1 MIEPQKILGKSIE
14 EYFLSRGPEYAVL
27 SAESVPEALE
37 LMEHSSVDLVI
48 SEHRGPGEIDGLEL
62 LEGTRGTEMA
72 VRVILCAE
80 PALEFDSDEAL
91 AAGCDTFLVKPIP
104 VHKLCE
110 LVFNMLQPER
120 GFSGRLV
127 GMKLEDV
134 VEMLCFR
141 KDSSVLSVTSGTN
154 NGIIYVHEG
163 AITHAQCD
171 SLSGVE
177 AVYEILGWEEGEF
190 YSQVVLDV
198 PPQTVFTDWQ
208 SLLMEGI
215 RQKDE
220 IKHALGPES
229 VAQPVV
235 ESSATEPAPGTLE
248 EFAPPLFTLETVEP
262 LRIMVVDDSRLIR
275 KIVQE
280 IIEADP
286 DLTVVGY
293 AANGREALA
302 RIEELQP
309 DLILLDWD
317 MPVMMGGTTLMHIMI
332 RSPCPVVILS
342 GFVGGAGASSF
353 DLLCLGAVD
362 FMRKPQSKWRTDG
375 RADDL
380 LRRVKQAGQIRFERI
395 RRLKIPA
402 PVQKS
407 PAGEHASRP
416 GAFLSVLAA
425 STGGCTDLIRIVPRL
440 PADFGSPI
448 VVLHDMQP
456 EALGPFIDYLDSR
469 SQIEVRP
476 VEPDVTLID
485 RVCYIHPATVPVE
498 LGNREDGPALKI
510 LSELPDSGVTDH
522 FLVSASKV
530 MGDHLLAVLLSGS
543 AGTGIEG
550 FRAVKKVD
558 GITIAQDPASSVDPG
573 MAAAVLVEGLV
584 DHTCSADELAAVMQ
598 ELIR

>member
-14 EYFLSRGPEYAVL
+14 EYFLSRGSEYSVL
-27 SAESVPEALE
+27 SAQSVPEALA
-37 LMEHSSVDLVI
+37 LMEHRRVDLVI
-48 SEHRGPGEIDGLEL
+48 SDHGGPGDMDGLEL
-62 LEGTRGTEMA
+62 LRETREKETA

-80 PALEFDSDEAL
+80 PALEGDCDRAL
-91 AAGCDTFLVKPIP
+91 DKGCDTFLVKPIP
-104 VHKLCE
+104 ALSLCE

-141 KDSSVLSVTSGTN
+141 KDSSALSVTSGTN

-163 AITHAQCD
+163 AITHAECEA
-171 SLSGVE
+171 LSGVE
-177 AVYEILGWEEGEF
+177 AVYEILGWDKGEF
-190 YSQVVLDV
+190 RSQVVLDV
-198 PPQTVFTDWQ
+198 PSQTVFSDWQ

-220 IKHALGPES
+220 IKHALGPELA
-229 VAQPVV
+229 AQPDAAEMSKDSPQALPTV
-235 ESSATEPAPGTLE
+235 ETA
-248 EFAPPLFTLETVEP
+248 EP
-262 LRIMVVDDSRLIR
+262 LRIMIVDDSRLIR

-280 IIEADP
+280 ILEADP
-286 DLTVVGY
+286 ELTVVGY
-293 AANGREALA
+293 AVNGREALA
-302 RIEELQP
+302 KIEELQP

-342 GFVGGAGASSF
+342 GFVGGSGAGSF

-380 LRRVKQAGQIRFERI
+380 LRRVKQAGQIRFDRI
-395 RRLKIPA
+395 RRLRIP
-402 PVQKS
+402 S
-407 PAGEHASRP
+407 PLSKPPADENASRP
-416 GAFLSVLAA
+416 AAFLTVLGS
-425 STGGCTDLIRIVPRL
+425 STGGCADLIRVVPRL
-440 PADFGSPI
+440 PADFGSAL

-469 SQIEVRP
+469 SRIDVRP
-476 VEPDVTLID
+476 VEPGTPLRE

-498 LGNREDGPALKI
+498 LTKREDGPVLKM
-510 LSELPDSGVTDH
+510 LSELSDSGVTDH

-530 MGDHLLAVLLSGS
+530 MGDGLLAVLLSGG
-543 AGTGIEG
+543 AGTGMEG
-550 FRAVKKVD
+550 FRAVKKME
-558 GITIAQDPASSVDPG
+558 GITIVQDPASGVDPR
-573 MAAAVLVEGLV
+573 MAEAVLAEGLA
-584 DHTCSADELAAVMQ
+584 DHTCSADELAAVVQ
-598 ELIR
+598 KLIR